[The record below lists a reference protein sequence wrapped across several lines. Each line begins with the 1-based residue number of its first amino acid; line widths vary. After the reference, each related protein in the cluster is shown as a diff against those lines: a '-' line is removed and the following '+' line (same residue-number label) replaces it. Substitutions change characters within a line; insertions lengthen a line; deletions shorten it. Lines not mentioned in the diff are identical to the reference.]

1 MNLILDDVVL
11 ILATGLIPLLRISA
25 LLLAAPLVSL
35 RVVSIRIRVALAV
48 VLTIFIYPTLELPV
62 IDPVSA
68 GGLMLII
75 ALSVGLI
82 IGVFQAATSIQE
94 MTLSFIPKLAAL
106 VAALLIFGDWQLT
119 ILSEMFISIF
129 DMIPQIFTR

>member
-1 MNLILDDVVL
+1 METTEVIAIGREAIWTV
-11 ILATGLIPLLRISA
+11 IY
-25 LLLAAPLVSL
+25 
-35 RVVSIRIRVALAV
+35 VAG
-48 VLTIFIYPTLELPV
+48 PV
-62 IDPVSA
+62 
-68 GGLMLII
+68 LII
-75 ALSVGLI
+75 ALSVGLT

-106 VAALLIFGDWQLT
+106 VASLLIFGDWQLT

>member
-1 MNLILDDVVL
+1 MDAADDVADWQLCIGPVDMETTEV
-11 ILATGLIPLLRISA
+11 IGIGREAIWTVIY
-25 LLLAAPLVSL
+25 
-35 RVVSIRIRVALAV
+35 VAG
-48 VLTIFIYPTLELPV
+48 PV
-62 IDPVSA
+62 
-68 GGLMLII
+68 LII

-119 ILSEMFISIF
+119 ILSDMFISIF

>member
-1 MNLILDDVVL
+1 MTVSSVQQDWAEQSPVQWWEY
-11 ILATGLIPLLRISA
+11 
-25 LLLAAPLVSL
+25 LVAGAHRLFEKAGVPPSEVIGIG
-35 RVVSIRIRVALAV
+35 REAIWTVIYVAG
-48 VLTIFIYPTLELPV
+48 PV
-62 IDPVSA
+62 
-68 GGLMLII
+68 LII